1 MEQVLESV
9 VVGFGNLGSLKRVM
23 MLLLGHWDSLAMCH
37 PNVLHS
43 ITRLA
48 GKRTV
53 YETFSEKPRYSSGVY
68 LREGSPLGLGLRF
81 MNKPN

>member
-48 GKRTV
+48 GKRGL
-53 YETFSEKPRYSSGVY
+53 YMRSS
-68 LREGSPLGLGLRF
+68 LRSLDIALGFISGKDL
-81 MNKPN
+81 P